1 MKTLRRIPEKKD
13 LVNVKNNLSDLKSS
27 IAKEI
32 NLDKFSFI
40 IKIYQDEKNG
50 KITISSDDLKQFLG
64 DTLVN
69 EMFSTINMTTWGG
82 DAIYVDEDGHEIINF
97 IPMLE
102 YKHISGGGNCMY
114 FLWNCIQF
122 DLTTSEFKFINRIKQ

>member
-1 MKTLRRIPEKKD
+1 MKTLRRFPEKRD
-13 LVNVKNNLSDLKSS
+13 LINIANNLSDLRSS
-27 IAKEI
+27 IVKEI
-32 NLDKFSFI
+32 DIDNLSFI
-40 IKIYQDEKNG
+40 IKVYQNGKNG
-50 KITISSDDLKQFLG
+50 KITIVSDDLKQLLG

-69 EMFSTINMTTWGG
+69 EMFTTINMTTWGG
-82 DAIYVDEDGHEIINF
+82 DSIYVDENGHEIINF

-122 DLTTSEFKFINRIKQ
+122 DLTTSEFKFINRIK